1 MVVRYI
7 KDVGKFSYEQGK
19 GYSDDGIDLRSAEY
33 FRMLREGN
41 FDLPVAG
48 VRNGLYVRGHPPYH
62 QGSQK
67 EQRPVYNPRQASSKY
82 FSMYQYQ

>member
-1 MVVRYI
+1 MAVRYI

-19 GYSDDGIDLRSAEY
+19 GYSGEGIDLRSAEY

-41 FDLPVAG
+41 FDLPIAG
-48 VRNGLYVRGHPPYH
+48 VRDDIYVRRNPLYN
-62 QGSQK
+62 QDFQK
-67 EQRPVYNPRQASSKY
+67 EQRPAYNPRQASSKY